1 MLIYELI
8 IRKNEI
14 GALFYAYK
22 IINKIFQSKI
32 IQQNYC

>member
-14 GALFYAYK
+14 GALFYAYR

-32 IQQNYC
+32 ILQNYC